1 MSAHHD
7 TERLFTITELAEEL
21 GVTPR
26 AIRFYEARGLL
37 KPQRVGANRAY
48 SYRDRARLQIILR
61 GKRLGFSL
69 ALIQEYLDLYD
80 ADPSRKAQL
89 PRLLRHARLRIGELE
104 AQRQDLEL
112 TLEELR
118 EIEQLTLDAMRRLGV
133 EPPSREEAP

>member
-1 MSAHHD
+1 MTKAHD
-7 TERLFTITELAEEL
+7 ASPLFTITELSDEL

-48 SYRDRARLQIILR
+48 SYRDRARLQIVLR

-69 ALIQEYLDLYD
+69 ALIQEYLELYD

-89 PRLLRHARLRIGELE
+89 PRLLAGARQRIGELE
-104 AQRQDLEL
+104 AQRQDLDL

-118 EIEQLTLDAMRRLGV
+118 EIEQLTLDAMQRLGL
-133 EPPSREEAP
+133 EPPAGGTS